1 VSLDLY
7 QDEAQQ
13 KLAGMRPVTAPE
25 TGVFD
30 GFVRGSATYAMKGLA
45 KTARA
50 IDMAGAV
57 FPMAEDAISG
67 GTTAQDRYFREH
79 DDVFGSAVDFWTP
92 KPNEVGVAAEVFG
105 GLVGQL
111 PIIMASP
118 HLAVG
123 AQVLDTAEDLTKSGV
138 DATRAVAA
146 GVVQGA
152 GLATGIWMP
161 ILGQNGW
168 QRIVLGGAGFNALQG
183 ATSRALTS
191 IVLQGT
197 SAEEAFKAFDPKA
210 ITLDVLL
217 GAAFGTLA
225 HLSPA
230 QREQG
235 AQTWKRIENWAENL
249 SPSEVGALATLRTAQ
264 HLNEDSA
271 PGKVAT
277 PEDVEAH
284 AARVRQAVDQLVKDQ
299 PVEVNDLAAPEVKPD
314 DARFKQAAKR
324 AEALT
329 STAER
334 VAKAEGLPAAPEI
347 KEAATEVAATETE
360 GLAAKGGGAE
370 PPPPRG
376 ESAPSGQP
384 LGQEKAS
391 PLELEAK
398 RIADEQPDLQI
409 ITGHDTDGKPMRQ
422 TAKEFLEQTNIDVEH
437 EQSLIRAAAACLLGV
452 A

>member
-1 VSLDLY
+1 MSLDLY
-7 QDEAQQ
+7 QDE
-13 KLAGMRPVTAPE
+13 TAPE

-347 KEAATEVAATETE
+347 KEAATEVGRSMRSRRPSCAITPAARTSR
-360 GLAAKGGGAE
+360 ASS
-370 PPPPRG
+370 
-376 ESAPSGQP
+376 SAPPGSAP
-384 LGQEKAS
+384 TPA
-391 PLELEAK
+391 PH
-398 RIADEQPDLQI
+398 R
-409 ITGHDTDGKPMRQ
+409 R
-422 TAKEFLEQTNIDVEH
+422 DVE
-437 EQSLIRAAAACLLGV
+437 RAR
-452 A
+452 